1 MELLLILALFGLFS
15 ALAPIVGADTRD
27 GDDWVIHR
35 PV

>member
-1 MELLLILALFGLFS
+1 MEVVLILAASGLLVALTALF
-15 ALAPIVGADTRD
+15 GADTRD